1 MRAPISIV
9 IQAGDLAAALMSLG
23 EGLEA
28 GLICDVWLVGGA
40 VAERE
45 LADAAGVAVADGP
58 GQVAAKGA
66 YLLDLPPGVA
76 LAVGW
81 AGLALAGLEG
91 AGLEGAGLEGASV
104 PEGSDV
110 ALPLLVGMARL
121 IRR

>member
-9 IQAGDLAAALMSLG
+9 IQAGDLEAALVSLG

-28 GLICDVWLVGGA
+28 GLICDVWLVGGSA
-40 VAERE
+40 AARE
-45 LADAAGVAVADGP
+45 LAEAAGVAIADDP

-66 YLLDLPPGVA
+66 YLLDLPPGAA

-81 AGLALAGLEG
+81 ARLALTGLEG
-91 AGLEGAGLEGASV
+91 ANLAGAGL
-104 PEGSDV
+104 PESSDV